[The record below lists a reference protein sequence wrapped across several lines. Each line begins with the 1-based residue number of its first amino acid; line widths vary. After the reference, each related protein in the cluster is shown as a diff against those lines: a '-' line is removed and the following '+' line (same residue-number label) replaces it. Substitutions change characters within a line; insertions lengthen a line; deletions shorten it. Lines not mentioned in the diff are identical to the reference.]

1 MYTYTNMLRDTQR
14 VKQLFNVIFLDGEHL
29 KYSKNISTETGK
41 KSINNV
47 LRYILCAIHRHYI
60 ILLE

>member
-1 MYTYTNMLRDTQR
+1 MLRDMKR

-29 KYSKNISTETGK
+29 KYNKKISTETVE

-47 LRYILCAIHRHYI
+47 LRYVVYVYKGAIQYYSNRFYLH
-60 ILLE
+60 